1 MEMGDG
7 ANKINIEEI
16 VKNLDKL
23 ETLEKKIEYLKQ
35 ISESV
40 EDKEVKEKIQEII
53 NSFVKKKNEP
63 RIVSLNIAPIH
74 VNMEEF
80 AKPVTQEKMER
91 PTITKEVEEEKSAE
105 KPYTLTSEMVNAEYQ
120 RMNKELTR
128 RKEHYENQEFIEQA
142 ERKMS
147 TERPFDIKRQNLPG
161 LSERTEALKKEQ
173 EIYTEKELIQKY
185 EQRRKLKPGEIDIEE
200 SHGRL

>member
-185 EQRRKLKPGEIDIEE
+185 EQRRKLKPGEIDLEE